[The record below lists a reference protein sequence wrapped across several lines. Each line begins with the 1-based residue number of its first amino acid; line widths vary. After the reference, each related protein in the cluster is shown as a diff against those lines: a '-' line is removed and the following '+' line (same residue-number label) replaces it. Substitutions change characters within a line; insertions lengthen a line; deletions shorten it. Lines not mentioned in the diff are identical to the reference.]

1 MTPVS
6 MITHVDFQ
14 VTVGS
19 NTTVSLVSIIEK
31 LGRMDREVKNFE
43 QKLSVKVVT
52 EKLVNSGEKRA
63 GHEDNNSTQAKV
75 TKEDNMLQKP
85 VWENINNDTEII
97 QKKTTVITNQNKH
110 IYLDLIKRS
119 EENGNCMRKKFKAM
133 MYRLW
138 GTFST

>member
-31 LGRMDREVKNFE
+31 LGRMDSEVKNFE

-63 GHEDNNSTQAKV
+63 GHEDNN
-75 TKEDNMLQKP
+75 N
-85 VWENINNDTEII
+85 
-97 QKKTTVITNQNKH
+97 
-110 IYLDLIKRS
+110 Y
-119 EENGNCMRKKFKAM
+119 
-133 MYRLW
+133 
-138 GTFST
+138 